1 MTTTR
6 KKGLFARLGSL
17 FSGMFRLWVKDREH
31 ANPEVVYEQAIAERR
46 RQYHE
51 LKQAVAGILYMRNKL
66 ESEIENRRLEI
77 ARLHDDIRRALRGGQ
92 EQLSLALISRKQDL
106 IEELERVEKELETM
120 RCEAAEA
127 KENLMRFREEIN
139 TLVNE
144 KGRMMAKLANVQTR
158 RRLRAALDGFNL
170 ESEMAA
176 LENVREYIARI
187 SVEGQLEQEVNDPS
201 FRMQVKK
208 LRDGAREEAARV
220 ELERLKR
227 EINGRLIP
235 QTSASPVSEPTE
247 PASAV
252 LVRD

>member
-1 MTTTR
+1 MSTTR
-6 KKGLFARLGSL
+6 RRGLFARLSSL
-17 FSGMFRLWVKDREH
+17 FSGIFRVWVKDKEH
-31 ANPEVVYEQAIAERR
+31 DNPEVVYEQAIVERR
-46 RQYHE
+46 RQYTE

-66 ESEIENRRLEI
+66 ESDIENRRLEI

-92 EQLSLALISRKQDL
+92 EQLSLALITRKQDL
-106 IEELERVEKELETM
+106 IDELGRVEKELETM

-139 TLVNE
+139 SLINE

-158 RRLRAALDGFNL
+158 RRLRAALDGFNV

-176 LENVREYIARI
+176 LENVREYIARM

-201 FRMQVKK
+201 FHLQVKK

-227 EINGRLIP
+227 EMNGRLIA
-235 QTSASPVSEPTE
+235 QESAERVAAADERTSV
-247 PASAV
+247 V
-252 LVRD
+252 LARG